1 MMRNADR
8 GFLDR
13 EGSMTNTPVE
23 QGFPKT
29 VRLRDGKEVAL
40 RVMNASDKQRI
51 LTFAGTLSEND
62 LLFLRTDITNAAVVD
77 DWIENIQRGNTVSL
91 LALGGE
97 EVAGYASVH
106 REPAR
111 WTRRVGE
118 LRVNASPRFRGS
130 GLGRA
135 LVFEAFELGKTLG
148 LAKLCGM
155 LTPEQHGAR
164 VAFER
169 LGFVVEAR
177 FGGYV
182 EDRSGHSHDM
192 LLMSYDLTG
201 FTDQTDAR

>member
-8 GFLDR
+8 GFFDR

-23 QGFPKT
+23 QGFPKS
-29 VRLRDGKEVAL
+29 VRLRDGKEVVV
-40 RVMNASDKQRI
+40 RVMNASDRLRI
-51 LTFAGTLSEND
+51 LTFAGTLAEND
-62 LLFLRTDITNAAVVD
+62 LLFLRTDITDPAVVYG
-77 DWIENIQRGNTVSL
+77 WIENIQKGNTNTL
-91 LALGGE
+91 LALVGE
-97 EVAGYASVH
+97 EVVGYASVH

-118 LRVNASPRFRGS
+118 LRVNASPRYRGS

-201 FTDQTDAR
+201 FSDQADAR